1 MSDEKLGR
9 DKDGRGWWQGHML
22 RADVRKMSP
31 MEGKEVRRE
40 TDWYRAVIGRNE
52 LLALPLLSTVLLA
65 GLFSDDSSA
74 FVAGLLSA
82 LTIAATLVPAA
93 TIALVSRLSYDK
105 VIEKAEAHV

>member
-9 DKDGRGWWQGHML
+9 DKDSSGWWQGHML

-40 TDWYRAVIGRNE
+40 TDWHRSVIGRNE
-52 LLALPLLSTVLLA
+52 LLALSLFSAVLLA

-82 LTIAATLVPAA
+82 LTIAASLVPAA

-105 VIEKAEAHV
+105 VIEKGEAPL